1 MALLRTMVLAALALL
16 VLSASFPPVL
26 WASKPLPVHR
36 AFVLPNEPLRTLIAG
51 ATGVRVFRLA
61 FYEPGCAG
69 DAAWAEKAVAC
80 YSVRREHSVPGE
92 AWRATMARVLGDTR
106 TYSTQFERE
115 CSGAPE
121 YVVRLEGGADP
132 VDAWICLE
140 CSQITVT
147 VGSKM
152 RARGGFDQARRDLE
166 RLMEELLGRS
176 GEAANLPPWALADEE
191 FPLEGSSLPFDE
203 PPALQGMS
211 PGIRIFS
218 SGSAP
223 APGERRV
230 RVRVD
235 PEGSGLLVR
244 MPAGASPETIE
255 EIDSL
260 VKGLLL
266 TPARRNGLPV
276 SAWIDL
282 AYPASD

>member
-1 MALLRTMVLAALALL
+1 MALLRTVALAALALL
-16 VLSASFPPVL
+16 VLSASFAPVL

-36 AFVLPNEPLRTLIAG
+36 AYLLPDDSLRSLIAG
-51 ATGVRVFRLA
+51 ATGMRVFRLA

-92 AWRATMARVLGDTR
+92 AWRASMARVLGDTR

-121 YVVRLEGGADP
+121 YVVRLEGGANP

-152 RARGGFDQARRDLE
+152 RARGGFDRVRRDLE
-166 RLMEELLGRS
+166 RLMEEIVERG
-176 GEAANLPPWALADEE
+176 GEAADLPPWALADDE

-203 PPALQGMS
+203 PPALQGMN
-211 PGIRIFS
+211 PGIRILS

-223 APGERRV
+223 ASGERRV

-235 PEGSGLLVR
+235 PTGSGLLVR
-244 MPAGASPETIE
+244 MLAGASPEEIE

-282 AYPASD
+282 AYPAGD

>member
-1 MALLRTMVLAALALL
+1 MALLRTVVLSALSLL
-16 VLSASFPPVL
+16 VLSFGSVL
-26 WASKPLPVHR
+26 GASKPLPVHR
-36 AFVLPNEPLRTLIAG
+36 AYMLPDDSLRSLIAG
-51 ATGVRVFRLA
+51 AAGVRVFRLA

-69 DAAWAEKAVAC
+69 DAVWAARTVAC

-92 AWRATMARVLGDTR
+92 AWRASMARLLGDTR
-106 TYSTQFERE
+106 TYSTQFERQ

-132 VDAWICLE
+132 IDAWICLE

-152 RARGGFDQARRDLE
+152 RARGGFDRVRRDLE
-166 RLMEELLGRS
+166 RLMEEFVEQD
-176 GEAANLPPWALADEE
+176 GEAADLPPWALAEDE

-203 PPALQGMS
+203 PPALQGMN
-211 PGIRIFS
+211 PGIRILS

-244 MPAGASPETIE
+244 IPAGVSREEIE
-255 EIDSL
+255 AIDSL
-260 VKGLLL
+260 VKGLVL

-282 AYPASD
+282 AYPAGD